1 MGDSADEW
9 RSARLEFL
17 QKSAAHCPTRRR
29 GISMPSTPR
38 TMPLRRHT
46 RSGETNHGG
55 GYRPVR
61 LALAFVV
68 AIAAMMLFGVS
79 TTGPASAAPPT
90 GSVTTVVPTDQLPA
104 GVSEAV
110 VTVTDFANQDGDLVA
125 TGTATITDAAGNQDT
140 QAFQVSRFC
149 RRTAPARS

>member
-1 MGDSADEW
+1 
-9 RSARLEFL
+9 
-17 QKSAAHCPTRRR
+17 
-29 GISMPSTPR
+29 MPSTLR
-38 TMPLRRHT
+38 TPLTRHT

-90 GSVTTVVPTDQLPA
+90 GSVTTIVPLHSCQL
-104 GVSEAV
+104 VSPRP
-110 VTVTDFANQDGDLVA
+110 
-125 TGTATITDAAGNQDT
+125 
-140 QAFQVSRFC
+140 S
-149 RRTAPARS
+149 